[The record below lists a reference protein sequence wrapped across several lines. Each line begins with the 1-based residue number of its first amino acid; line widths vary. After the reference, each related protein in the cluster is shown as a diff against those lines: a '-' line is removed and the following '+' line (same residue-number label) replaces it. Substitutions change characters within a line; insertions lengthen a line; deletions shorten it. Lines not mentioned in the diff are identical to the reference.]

1 MGVQLDEDD
10 VANRVKVFQR
20 RLYTPWYYYL
30 ILFIPLA
37 ARLLGA
43 PASDALLWTGGL
55 LLYIAAVCV
64 RGLVQARRPNPL
76 AGVEPAVYRPWFRE
90 LNGPGRRA
98 QIVMFSFALGFIL
111 WSSASRGAPL
121 TGAALAMIAGYVLLC
136 GLITALFLL
145 DVRLLPRKYR
155 TIEDLE
161 LVGALKNR
169 ATRWSSLAVAA
180 VAVLAY
186 PAQAIWPAA
195 GPAILAGLIWTA
207 CAGPLL
213 IFAWLEY
220 RTEAYA

>member
-1 MGVQLDEDD
+1 MAVQLDEDE
-10 VANRVKVFQR
+10 VVSRVKSFR
-20 RLYTPWYYYL
+20 RRIYVPWYYYL
-30 ILFIPLA
+30 VLFIPLA

-43 PASDALLWTGGL
+43 PASNAMLMTGGVL
-55 LLYIAAVCV
+55 LFSAAVCIRALV
-64 RGLVQARRPNPL
+64 LGLRPNPL
-76 AGVEPAVYRPWFRE
+76 AGVEPSVYRPWLRE
-90 LNGPGRRA
+90 FNAPARRLNVV
-98 QIVMFSFALGFIL
+98 IFSVTLGFIL
-111 WSSASRGAPL
+111 WSSLYRGAPL
-121 TGAALAMIAGYVLLC
+121 TGAALAMISGSVLFC

-145 DVRLLPRKYR
+145 DVKLLPRKYR

-169 ATRWSSLAVAA
+169 ATRWSGLLVSA
-180 VAVLAY
+180 VAVAAY
-186 PAQAIWPAA
+186 PAQALWPAA